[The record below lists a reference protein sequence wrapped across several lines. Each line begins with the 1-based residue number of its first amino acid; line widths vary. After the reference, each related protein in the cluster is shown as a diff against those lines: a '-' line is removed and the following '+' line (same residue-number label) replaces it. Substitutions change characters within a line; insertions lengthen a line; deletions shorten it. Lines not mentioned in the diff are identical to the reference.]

1 MSQPSEAPGKT
12 RPRFTERF
20 ALLVDRIALRLA
32 TSRRVDGLWIGFG
45 GSTRSELVLQRVEEA
60 LHLIKKYDLVRYNRL
75 IRDLDRVWVTMLS
88 GPAGCFDRSI
98 AACKLDQRFVL
109 ADTSSPEVIA
119 SVIVHEAAHARLQ
132 RCGIG
137 YEEDLRGRVEAVCI
151 RRQLAFAAKLPNGQH
166 FRDQATQ
173 YLERC
178 ADRSY
183 WTNTSFS
190 ERQLAGDLQAL
201 HDLGVPD
208 WLVRTILALRA
219 LNLSMRR
226 FVRRLSLRHR
236 TTNRPS

>member
-151 RRQLAFAAKLPNGQH
+151 RRQLAFAAKLPMG
-166 FRDQATQ
+166 
-173 YLERC
+173 
-178 ADRSY
+178 
-183 WTNTSFS
+183 NTSAT
-190 ERQLAGDLQAL
+190 RQRNIWKGARIGAIGPIHRSVNGSSRAISRLC
-201 HDLGVPD
+201 
-208 WLVRTILALRA
+208 TILGFPTGLCEP
-219 LNLSMRR
+219 SWP
-226 FVRRLSLRHR
+226 FVRS
-236 TTNRPS
+236 T